1 MPEYVSIKD
10 RIFKYICLIYD
21 KNTISQEFMHSFH
34 PSKGVTEY
42 LVCQSNDGTSC
53 PKTVC
58 PNTTLQFICNVETQ
72 QLGYTVWL
80 LPNGTCK
87 NNDDYTSSN
96 RIAILQPAYAGCNPT
111 SSSQHG
117 TCGPFNAVTVASS
130 GCVNSSLS
138 VTATQALNGT
148 DIKCMNYDGSNLFP
162 VGNTTLS
169 VIG

>member
-1 MPEYVSIKD
+1 MS
-10 RIFKYICLIYD
+10 
-21 KNTISQEFMHSFH
+21 
-34 PSKGVTEY
+34 EY

-58 PNTTLQFICNVETQ
+58 PKTTLQFICNVETW
-72 QLGYTVWL
+72 QLGYTLWL
-80 LPNGTCK
+80 LPNGSCEQS
-87 NNDDYTSSN
+87 DYLSSN
-96 RIAILQPAYAGCNPT
+96 RIALLQPAYAGRCSPT

-117 TCGPFNAVTVASS
+117 TCGPFYAETVASS

-138 VTATQALNGT
+138 VTATQSLNGT

-169 VIG
+169 VTG